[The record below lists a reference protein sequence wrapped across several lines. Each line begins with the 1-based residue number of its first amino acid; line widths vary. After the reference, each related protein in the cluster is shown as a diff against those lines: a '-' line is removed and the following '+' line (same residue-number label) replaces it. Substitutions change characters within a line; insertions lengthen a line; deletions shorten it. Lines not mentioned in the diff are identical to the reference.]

1 MKASSRFNSLKIS
14 KKCERTSPSF
24 KKHPYTR
31 SPKEPEEP
39 PLKEPPLKGHG
50 RGADALELAAR
61 ERGLEQVRRVDGALR
76 RPGADERVPRCERAA
91 RACKKIDF
99 LSADFRINL
108 TRLVL
113 GCIKAVANRYSFA
126 A

>member
-1 MKASSRFNSLKIS
+1 MIVDLLEAPFKRGVLLDVLAVLL
-14 KKCERTSPSF
+14 ER
-24 KKHPYTR
+24 R
-31 SPKEPEEP
+31 
-39 PLKEPPLKGHG
+39 
-50 RGADALELAAR
+50 RADALELAAR